1 MNEITAVGLDLAKR
15 VFQVHAAD
23 REGRAVSRKRLRRSH
38 VLSFFAKLPACLIGL
53 EACAGSHFWA
63 RELQALGHEVRLIPR
78 RNTSSLTSRRTRMMR
93 LMPKRSAKR

>member
-1 MNEITAVGLDLAKR
+1 MSEITAVGLDLAKR

-23 REGRAVSRKRLRRSH
+23 RDGRAVSRKRLRRSH

-63 RELQALGHEVRLIPR
+63 RELQALGHEVRLIPPQYVKPYVKT
-78 RNTSSLTSRRTRMMR
+78 NKNDATD
-93 LMPKRSAKR
+93 AEAIV